1 MLALSW
7 PVACPSVRLSSYIS
21 IALNELISVKF
32 EIGDVYGR
40 LSSLV
45 TIEQKYRT
53 IHLKTYARFFVAGEM
68 IRRKSIAVQDSI
80 FLDR

>member
-1 MLALSW
+1 MLALSC

-21 IALNELISVKF
+21 VAVTEWISVKC
-32 EIGDVYGR
+32 EIREFYGR

-53 IHLKTYARFFVAGEM
+53 MYLKTYARFFVAGEM
-68 IRRKSIAVQDSI
+68 IRRKSIAVQDSV